1 MNVPDRP
8 SFVRKSGHGFGHGF
22 GHGSV
27 TVLATIA
34 GLPQSSLI
42 LMD

>member
-1 MNVPDRP
+1 M
-8 SFVRKSGHGFGHGF
+8 KEFGHGF

-34 GLPQSSLI
+34 GMLQSSLI
-42 LMD
+42 FIDLYRKH